1 MHVYLT
7 MIWAHLIW
15 LLQAAQQVAP
25 TLPKRASASP
35 LATQITVS
43 TLIVYLLEWL
53 KTKKWAPFVQ
63 KNAATMN
70 KITAGVVA
78 FIAALGV
85 TYTWDA
91 TNHQLIIANVP
102 TLAGFIT
109 VCWTWIKQWVFQ
121 ELIYKGVVQQPTVS
135 APAPAPQ
142 P

>member
-7 MIWAHLIW
+7 MIWVHLIW
-15 LLQAAQQVAP
+15 LLQAAGQHVDP
-25 TLPKRASASP
+25 VIPKHASASP
-35 LATQITVS
+35 LGTQITIS
-43 TLIVYLLEWL
+43 TLVVYLLEWL

-85 TYTWDA
+85 SYTWDA
-91 TNHQLIIANVP
+91 TNHQLVIANVP
-102 TLAGFIT
+102 TLAGFVT
-109 VCWTWIKQWVFQ
+109 VLWIWVKQWVMQ
-121 ELIYKGVVQQPTVS
+121 ELVYKGIVQQPS
-135 APAPAPQ
+135 APVPNPV